1 MRRVEHAVGSRDQL
15 RCARRGRRIT
25 SAPSQEKEYAL
36 IRRHVAGR
44 GKPQPSRNLFASAQ
58 TWNAGRHRVLT
69 PRGDPRLNRLRR
81 DSYEPIRR
89 NHHRHRTLACR
100 RHALGARTRRARPAS
115 PHHHSQRSA
124 SSMNMGSQMGV
135 MDEHM
140 KQMQALHDKMMN
152 AKTPEERQAVM
163 EEQRKAMQAGMG
175 TMHQMRGGGMM
186 GGMGGGMM
194 GQKGKPADMPTQMQM
209 MQKRM
214 DMMQM
219 MMQTMMDQ
227 QGMTGTPKAGR

>member
-1 MRRVEHAVGSRDQL
+1 MN
-15 RCARRGRRIT
+15 
-25 SAPSQEKEYAL
+25 PSVAIAAGTAL
-36 IRRHVAGR
+36 LLAAGM
-44 GKPQPSRNLFASAQ
+44 PLAQ
-58 TWNAGRHRVLT
+58 DTKA
-69 PRGDPRLNRLRR
+69 
-81 DSYEPIRR
+81 
-89 NHHRHRTLACR
+89 
-100 RHALGARTRRARPAS
+100 PAS
-115 PHHHSQRSA
+115 SA
-124 SSMNMGSQMGV
+124 ATTAMQPGSPMNMGSQMGA

-140 KQMQALHDKMMN
+140 KQMQALHDKMIN

-186 GGMGGGMM
+186 GGTGGGMM

-227 QGMTGTPKAGR
+227 QGMTGAPKAGK